1 MARLAGGCGRRNG
14 GCENGKPGVS
24 DSFRHRPHRTL
35 LALAVPVLGSLIAE
49 PLTGMVDTGFVAR
62 LGADAL
68 AALGVGALML
78 STLFWV
84 FGFLGI
90 ATQTE
95 VGVLW
100 GSRGRRAD
108 AVAEAARRSAA
119 VIVLA
124 AGIGMGLIL
133 LGWPL
138 IPGGVQAMGAEGRVA
153 DLAVTYARIRL
164 FGAPAVLITFAAF
177 GALRGMQQ
185 MRAPL
190 WIAAAVNALNIVLD
204 YFLIFGFGPLDA
216 MGVGGAA
223 LASSISQWIGA
234 VWAAGAA
241 LRALGLPAAM
251 DWSHTPRLFS
261 EGRDLFLRAALLNAF
276 LVLATRTAT
285 RIGAEAGAVHQ
296 AIRSTWT
303 FTALFL
309 DAFALAGQ
317 SLVAY
322 FMGSGDIAAARRV
335 AKVVCWWSFGTGA
348 ALGLSMLAAQSAM
361 ERAYIPVEALA
372 LFPVPW
378 WICALSQP
386 LNGLSF
392 GTDGIHW
399 GAGDFRYLR
408 NAVFAAGAVGAAALM
423 LVDIES
429 PQALNGTW
437 LAAAAWIGAR
447 AALGVLRVWPGIGA
461 APLRLRNAS

>member
-1 MARLAGGCGRRNG
+1 M
-14 GCENGKPGVS
+14 S
-24 DSFRHRPHRTL
+24 DSFRNNPHGTL

-62 LGADAL
+62 LGSEPL
-68 AALGVGALML
+68 AALGVGALTM
-78 STLFWV
+78 STLFWI

-90 ATQTE
+90 AVQTE
-95 VGVLW
+95 TGTLW
-100 GSRGRRAD
+100 GRRGRD
-108 AVAEAARRSAA
+108 ANAVEEAARWSAA

-124 AGIGMGLIL
+124 AGIGAVLIVIGRL
-133 LGWPL
+133 A
-138 IPGGVQAMGAEGRVA
+138 IPAGVRVMGAEGRVA
-153 DLAVTYARIRL
+153 ELAVEYTRLRL
-164 FGAPAVLITFAAF
+164 FGAPAVLMTFAAF
-177 GALRGMQQ
+177 GSLRGIQQ

-190 WIAAAVNALNIVLD
+190 RIAGSVNALNVVLD
-204 YFLIFGFGPLDA
+204 YLLIFGCGPVQA

-234 VWAAGAA
+234 LWAVSAVLRELGKPTA
-241 LRALGLPAAM
+241 L
-251 DWSHTPRLFS
+251 DWSRMPRLFAD
-261 EGRDLFLRAALLNAF
+261 GWDLFLRAALLNAF
-276 LVLATRTAT
+276 LLLMTRAAT

-296 AIRSTWT
+296 VIRSVWT

-322 FMGSGDIAAARRV
+322 FMGSGDISQARRT
-335 AKVVCWWSFGTGA
+335 AQVVCLWSFGAGA
-348 ALGLSMLAAQSAM
+348 AIGAAMLAAQPLMAW
-361 ERAYIPVEALA
+361 AYVPGEALA
-372 LFPVPW
+372 LFAVPW

-408 NAVFAAGAVGAAALM
+408 NAVFVAGAAGAAALM
-423 LVDIES
+423 FVNIAS
-429 PQALNGTW
+429 PQALNRVW
-437 LAAAAWIGAR
+437 LAAAAWIAAR
-447 AALGVLRVWPGIGA
+447 AALGLLRVWPGIGA
-461 APLRLRNAS
+461 APLRLRRAG

>member
-1 MARLAGGCGRRNG
+1 M
-14 GCENGKPGVS
+14 S
-24 DSFRHRPHRTL
+24 DSFKSNPHGTL

-49 PLTGMVDTGFVAR
+49 PLTGLVDTGFVAK
-62 LGADAL
+62 LGSEPL
-68 AALGVGALML
+68 AALGVGTLLM

-95 VGVLW
+95 IGALW
-100 GSRGRRAD
+100 GRRRRDGD
-108 AVAEAARRSAA
+108 AVAEAARWSAA
-119 VIVLA
+119 VILLA
-124 AGIGMGLIL
+124 AGIGAGVMLI
-133 LGWPL
+133 GWPS
-138 IPGGVQAMGAEGRVA
+138 IPGGVRAMGAEGRVA
-153 DLAVTYARIRL
+153 DLAVEYTRIRL

-177 GALRGMQQ
+177 GALRGIQQ

-190 WIAAAVNALNIVLD
+190 RVAVAVNALNIVLD
-204 YFLIFGFGPLDA
+204 YFLIFGVGPLNP

-234 VWAAGAA
+234 LWAAGAA
-241 LRALGLPAAM
+241 WRALGRPKAM
-251 DWSHTPRLFS
+251 DWSRAPRLFS
-261 EGRDLFLRAALLNAF
+261 DGWDLFLRAALLNAF
-276 LVLATRTAT
+276 LVLTTRTAT

-296 AIRSTWT
+296 VIRSVWT

-322 FMGSGDIAAARRV
+322 FMGSGDIAAARRA
-335 AKVVCWWSFGTGA
+335 AKVVCLWSFGAGA
-348 ALGLSMLAAQSAM
+348 ALGLGMFLAQPAM
-361 ERAYIPVEALA
+361 ERVYVPVEALA
-372 LFPVPW
+372 LFAVPW
-378 WICALSQP
+378 RICALSQP

-429 PQALNGTW
+429 PQALNRTW
-437 LAAAAWIGAR
+437 LAAAAWIGVR
-447 AALGVLRVWPGIGA
+447 AALGILRVWPGVGA
-461 APLRLRNAS
+461 APLQLRGTS